1 MEELLEKLIED
12 CSVYTRLG
20 CVADY
25 IPELSKADPNEIG
38 VHIITSDGRHSWAG
52 GHETRFTIQSIVK
65 PILLLQA
72 ILDNGIDAVR
82 ARVGVEST
90 GKPFDAINAS
100 EHRLDSE
107 NLNPMVNMG
116 AIAMCTLIHGEV
128 MKINFSEFWR

>member
-52 GHETRFTIQSIVK
+52 DHETRFTIQSIVK

-72 ILDNGIDAVR
+72 SLRFELAYRRRAELGRIMAVVPTRMGI
-82 ARVGVEST
+82 G
-90 GKPFDAINAS
+90 INSPA
-100 EHRLDSE
+100 
-107 NLNPMVNMG
+107 LNTKGNSVAG
-116 AIAMCTLIHGEV
+116 IQLLEKLSQQLYLSI
-128 MKINFSEFWR
+128 F